1 MICEVLVFMG
11 MDQWVR
17 PDNAYSPHRGDCL
30 ISNPNEEYGYFP
42 KNNDICLNL
51 IPAVSN
57 RCLEPYST
65 SEGSN

>member
-1 MICEVLVFMG
+1 VI
-11 MDQWVR
+11 